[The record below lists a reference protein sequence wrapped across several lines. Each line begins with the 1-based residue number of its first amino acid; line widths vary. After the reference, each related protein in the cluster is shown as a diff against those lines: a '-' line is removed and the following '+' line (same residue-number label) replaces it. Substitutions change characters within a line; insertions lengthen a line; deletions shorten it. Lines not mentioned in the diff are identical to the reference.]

1 MRRLAALLVMASI
14 AAVAAAPAEARSRVS
29 CHSGRTVQANA
40 KMRVF
45 WVGHRL
51 YACSTRARKALLLYE
66 ESVPCPADS
75 SSGCDAVDHIRLAA
89 RYVAVAWELQQ
100 RDGTSSAA
108 VVFDVVARKRVRARY
123 TPQRDSWSY
132 WITDMELTTR
142 GGLGLIE
149 AAQHA
154 GVYPMPAS
162 YEVRKRDAKGSAVL
176 DSGPD
181 IDPSSLALSAG
192 TLYWTR
198 GGNAHSSPIH

>member
-1 MRRLAALLVMASI
+1 MRRTAALLVASI
-14 AAVAAAPAEARSRVS
+14 AALAAAPAEARSSVT

-40 KMRVF
+40 KVRVF

-51 YACSTRARKALLLYE
+51 YACASRAHKALLLYE

-75 SSGCDAVDHIRLAA
+75 STGCDGVRHIRLAA
-89 RYVAVAWELQQ
+89 RYVAVAWEVQE

-123 TPQRDSWSY
+123 TPQQISWSY
-132 WITDMELTTR
+132 WITDMELTKR

-149 AAQHA
+149 ASKHA
-154 GVYPMPAS
+154 GLYPMPAT
-162 YEVRKRDAKGSAVL
+162 YEVRKRDAKGSAVV

-181 IDPSSLALSAG
+181 VDPSSLALSAG

-198 GGNAHSSPIH
+198 GGNAHSCPIH